1 MSTNTNRDS
10 IARDQDQNEDDLQD
24 QTTTQNSLVTN
35 RRIGTTDVLGL
46 RLCAVNDKLVTMSR
60 KCVARRWEEPQV
72 DCQLSSL
79 WLHATPAVDDR
90 PLYIIYR
97 PNCCVTVTRSRC
109 FYFFCVLSTRKD
121 RILMSYGYSV
131 IYLSSFIHLY
141 QTARS
146 ISVNINC
153 VAMTSYC
160 YMKIVHHVKIV
171 HLISYVR
178 LSFQKTARN
187 LTSSV
192 K

>member
-1 MSTNTNRDS
+1 VSTNTNRDS

-97 PNCCVTVTRSRC
+97 PNCCVTVTRSLC
-109 FYFFCVLSTRKD
+109 FYFFAFCQRGRTEYWCHMATQWFTWVH
-121 RILMSYGYSV
+121 
-131 IYLSSFIHLY
+131 SFICIR
-141 QTARS
+141 Q
-146 ISVNINC
+146 
-153 VAMTSYC
+153 
-160 YMKIVHHVKIV
+160 
-171 HLISYVR
+171 
-178 LSFQKTARN
+178 QGP
-187 LTSSV
+187 
-192 K
+192 